1 MSLIQKRF
9 VSFKNNLTKIKN
21 KEPLGMLSLIVI
33 IFLDIFVLSVLF
45 TGLADHTKQ
54 LTSPSHYAP
63 QTCHEVFI
71 KQNWTP
77 ENKLDQLQELI
88 LSDYYDRRHS
98 PTIDIKRMQPKCQ
111 EFYENVEKIKAD
123 PLLIKFFLQR
133 RSLQEESNQLNRKA
147 ASRKPVTDN
156 TLLTDIS
163 REEYLNKHPAIS
175 ATTKAETDKLEI
187 LTSKIDKINYEI
199 YNKQEVK
206 NLFQV
211 ITSWDS
217 KQRQE
222 FIDDI
227 EAFEQWYKYKELGW
241 QMLFLIPLLLI
252 FYLWNHRSLKKES
265 GLQVLISTHLLVI
278 IAIPIFIKII
288 ELVLE
293 LIPKHF
299 LKKLFQALTAL
310 HLVAIWHYILILL
323 SVLVAIFLIYIIQKK
338 LFNKKRLQQ
347 KRLSNS
353 SCIECGKK
361 LPDNVKFCPFC
372 GKQQVETC
380 SECKIETYICG
391 DFCINCG
398 DKRDNDAVEL

>member
-71 KQNWTP
+71 KNNWTP
-77 ENKLDQLQELI
+77 ENRIDQLQELV
-88 LSDYYDRRHS
+88 LSDYYNRKYS
-98 PTIDIKRMQPKCQ
+98 PIIDINRMHPKCQ
-111 EFYENVEKIKAD
+111 DFYQNIEKIKRN
-123 PLLIKFFLQR
+123 PVLMKVFVQR
-133 RSLQEESNQLNRKA
+133 RNLEVEINQLNEKANTRKT
-147 ASRKPVTDN
+147 VTEN

-175 ATTKAETDKLEI
+175 ATTKAETDRLEL
-187 LTSKIDKINYEI
+187 LTSKIDNLDIEI
-199 YNKQEVK
+199 FNNQEVK

-211 ITSWDS
+211 IISWDS
-217 KQRQE
+217 KEVQE
-222 FIDDI
+222 FIDDV

-361 LPDNVKFCPFC
+361 LPDNVRFCPFC
-372 GKQQVETC
+372 GTHQVVDC
-380 SECKIETYICG
+380 SECKVETYVCG
-391 DFCINCG
+391 DFCSNCG
-398 DKRDNDAVEL
+398 AKRDKADY